1 MVKVRTM
8 IIGVG
13 LTQELWENVVD
24 TTCYLVNSSSPMALV
39 NKIPYEACASKNPS
53 LTHIRLF
60 GCHSFVHVPKEK
72 ITKINSKSEKCIFIW
87 YMDRVKGYKLQK
99 LVMRKEVHG
108 RHMIFIELKT
118 MKGKKSLKEKNHKRK
133 NLKWMKKFQIQQT
146 RVSRSKIWNKKL
158 QMSRLWW
165 SKNKIE
171 RYIPPKFQ
179 FVFCFLYHKGRFQVD
194 KVMH

>member
-1 MVKVRTM
+1 MIMDDNYVENHLTSSIEVGYSLTKQKSIPHQLSIVAERMNRTMMVKVRTM

-87 YMDRVKGYKLQK
+87 YMDRVKGYKL
-99 LVMRKEVHG
+99 
-108 RHMIFIELKT
+108 
-118 MKGKKSLKEKNHKRK
+118 
-133 NLKWMKKFQIQQT
+133 
-146 RVSRSKIWNKKL
+146 
-158 QMSRLWW
+158 
-165 SKNKIE
+165 
-171 RYIPPKFQ
+171 
-179 FVFCFLYHKGRFQVD
+179 
-194 KVMH
+194 